1 MRSNGHATDY
11 DEADIV
17 IVQDLEQRAK
27 VELGQRALAAAPL
40 MALICLHSECTRAS
54 RSLIG
59 DLRSALSRIARARAS
74 PLTSPLSALVAM
86 RQV

>member
-1 MRSNGHATDY
+1 VRSNGHATDY

-27 VELGQRALAAAPL
+27 VELGQRALAAPL

-74 PLTSPLSALVAM
+74 SLTSPLSALVAI